1 MKFIFRNN
9 TVEQFFDSSYK
20 FSGYDDISFIPQN
33 AEAYVWFYQVPIDAD
48 SQRIAKEVESFYDK
62 LCYVHSN
69 IPTDRTLIVFTMV
82 DYFRAKIVHDDFVVE
97 SAVRA
102 FNDNVT
108 KLSRCYDNIKIA
120 DISHFTRQ
128 YKCEELI
135 DWKYYF
141 ISQTYF
147 NPRLAKP
154 FKKWFAQFI
163 SSVELKRKKCLVLDL
178 DNTLWGGVLGEDGA
192 EGIKIGGDYP
202 GKAFSMFQKSLVEL
216 CKTGVILTVCSK
228 NNESDVRY
236 AWDNN
241 PYIILTD
248 RYISAYRINWDNKAD
263 NIIELS
269 KELNIG
275 LDSFV
280 FVDDN
285 PTERE
290 LIRQTLPMI
299 AVPEFPSQA
308 YELPAFFRQLVDNY
322 FQVYSITNEDKQKT
336 EQYKAN
342 AERAKMQKQFV
353 NISEFIRSLDIE
365 MTVERANQFTIPRI
379 AQMTQKTN
387 QFNLTTKRYT
397 ESDIKMLI
405 EKGCK
410 IWSLSV
416 RDKFGDNGITG
427 CLILD
432 NNNNIDTLLLSC
444 RILGKNI
451 ESAFVKSILSQC
463 CADGIDTIY
472 ASYLPTPK
480 NSQVE
485 KFYEKCG
492 FELVETIVSGEKKYK
507 IKVQRAD
514 LSIEDYYNIN
524 ILM

>member
-1 MKFIFRNN
+1 M
-9 TVEQFFDSSYK
+9 
-20 FSGYDDISFIPQN
+20 
-33 AEAYVWFYQVPIDAD
+33 
-48 SQRIAKEVESFYDK
+48 
-62 LCYVHSN
+62 
-69 IPTDRTLIVFTMV
+69 
-82 DYFRAKIVHDDFVVE
+82 
-97 SAVRA
+97 
-102 FNDNVT
+102 
-108 KLSRCYDNIKIA
+108 
-120 DISHFTRQ
+120 
-128 YKCEELI
+128 
-135 DWKYYF
+135 
-141 ISQTYF
+141 
-147 NPRLAKP
+147 
-154 FKKWFAQFI
+154 
-163 SSVELKRKKCLVLDL
+163 

-290 LIRQTLPMI
+290 LIRRTLPMI

-397 ESDIKMLI
+397 KM
-405 EKGCK
+405 
-410 IWSLSV
+410 S
-416 RDKFGDNGITG
+416 
-427 CLILD
+427 
-432 NNNNIDTLLLSC
+432 
-444 RILGKNI
+444 
-451 ESAFVKSILSQC
+451 
-463 CADGIDTIY
+463 
-472 ASYLPTPK
+472 
-480 NSQVE
+480 
-485 KFYEKCG
+485 
-492 FELVETIVSGEKKYK
+492 
-507 IKVQRAD
+507 
-514 LSIEDYYNIN
+514 
-524 ILM
+524 